1 MKILRTTK
9 QTMRQVVTSQLHAFH
24 RQRRKAL
31 AVLVVKMMAVA
42 AIVAVIS
49 LQLTAIFQ
57 EGNIGPTPQGK

>member
-1 MKILRTTK
+1 MGYEAENE
-9 QTMRQVVTSQLHAFH
+9 V
-24 RQRRKAL
+24 RRKAF
-31 AVLVVKMMAVA
+31 AAWCVDRKMMAVA